1 MTEDRTR
8 GRVEERIL
16 QKALLRG
23 WLGPDDPAEA
33 SGEDAEALVE
43 GLVQNGRLSI
53 GQVLALTREV
63 LEDPGETAR
72 WAGPATPLR
81 GIPAGPYFD
90 RDASEPGSSPWPASE
105 SGPQEG
111 AWGSIRGEEK
121 PRYTLLEPL
130 GAGGMAEVV
139 KAYDE
144 SLQRHVALKFLHIQH
159 PALTERLLREARLQ
173 ARVEH
178 PDICRVYDAGELD
191 GRPYIAFQLVDGPTL
206 DRASSELRV
215 EEKVLL
221 VRRVAEA
228 VHAAHR
234 LGLIHRDLKPSNV
247 LVEKTEEGWH
257 PFVTDFGL
265 AKEVA
270 APSLSVSGSITGTP
284 HYMAPEQVRGEAH
297 AVDRRTDVYGLGATL
312 FELLC
317 GRPPFEGD
325 SAVDVM
331 VKVLADEPPPPR
343 SLRPSIPRDLDTIV
357 LRCLEKDPDRRYDS
371 ARALAEDLGRF
382 LDGSP
387 IEARRAGAGYRLWK
401 IVRKNRLLAA
411 VSAAALAAVLVLGG
425 LWIQARVRATEQA
438 QAAQRFGRDLEQ
450 AESVLRFG
458 RLLPLHDTRP
468 EKSMVLERVKRIE
481 RDMADLGGP
490 AQGPGNA
497 AIGRALLALERH
509 EEARGR
515 LERAW
520 ELGYR
525 EPEAAYALGRVLGAL
540 YQAELAQT
548 ARLGGKELKEARR
561 KEIDQSLRDPAL
573 RFLSLGRTSQVDS
586 AAYLEGL
593 FALYE
598 GRTGDA
604 LARAEEAERAIPWL
618 YEASL
623 LKGDAFL
630 RQAMDAQ
637 DRGEWEACL
646 AALARAREAFG
657 RAADVGHSDARVHSA
672 AAGAWVLE
680 MDVHAARGS
689 DSEAA
694 YAAALQSCDR
704 GLVADADHGR
714 LHNVASRAH
723 LLAAQHQASKG
734 GPAGPLFERGIAS
747 ALAAQALDTKDAE
760 APRNLALAYFRM
772 GEWAT
777 GAGQDPFPLWD
788 KAVEA
793 CGRSLALSPGDPYA
807 LNTLGLTHWR
817 RADQEMSRGID
828 PRDSLGRAAKAFRQA
843 LAPRPFFVYLINL
856 GNVYLFRAMYEMG
869 KGHDPEP
876 SFDEAIRN
884 YEAAAAL
891 NPSVSQCFSNLGS
904 VYLKRGEWQMGRGED
919 PMPSFLKGRENLQ
932 KAVELNPNRPAGH
945 YNLHTSCL
953 AVAVQEMQAGRSP
966 EAWLGQARG
975 ALDRA
980 LALRPGFYEY
990 LRAQGEVDLY
1000 LARWRVRAG
1009 GDPEAHFRAAAAA
1022 FEASLKANPAAPHTL
1037 LNVAQGNRLRAEW
1050 LGEKGRSSAADVQ
1063 RGLAAAESA
1072 LRMNPEFHQALAEK
1086 GALLLVRAAAAD
1098 GDSRRGTAAEA
1109 VKILEKALAA
1119 DPSLVPDL
1127 QSRLEKARGI
1137 ARP

>member
-1 MTEDRTR
+1 MTEDRRR

-16 QKALLRG
+16 QKAFSRG
-23 WLGPDDPAEA
+23 WLGADVQAEA
-33 SGEDAEALVE
+33 SGREAEALVE
-43 GLVQNGRLSI
+43 GLVQSGRLTI
-53 GQVLALTREV
+53 GQVLSLTREV

-72 WAGPATPLR
+72 WTGPTTPPR
-81 GIPAGPYFD
+81 GIPAGPYLD
-90 RDASEPGSSPWPASE
+90 RDASDPGSSPWPAFE
-105 SGPQEG
+105 SGLQDR
-111 AWGSIRGEEK
+111 ARGTIQGEAR

-139 KAYDE
+139 KAYDQQ
-144 SLQRHVALKFLHIQH
+144 LQRNVALKFLHIQH

-206 DRASSELRV
+206 DRASSELRL

-221 VRRVAEA
+221 LRRVAEA

-247 LVEKTEEGWH
+247 LVEKTEDGWH
-257 PFVTDFGL
+257 PYVTDFGL

-284 HYMAPEQVRGEAH
+284 HYMAPEQVRGEVH

-317 GRPPFEGD
+317 GRLPFEGD
-325 SAVDVM
+325 AAVDVM
-331 VKVLADEPPPPR
+331 VKVLADEPPAPR

-357 LRCLEKDPDRRYDS
+357 LRCLEKDPNRRYES

-401 IVRKNRLLAA
+401 IVRRNRLLAA
-411 VSAAALAAVLVLGG
+411 VSAAALASVLILGG
-425 LWIQARVRATEQA
+425 LWIQARLRAAEQA
-438 QAAQRFGRDLEQ
+438 RAAQRFGRDLEQ

-468 EKSMVLERVKRIE
+468 EKSLVLEKVKRIE
-481 RDMADLGGP
+481 RDMSELGAP

-497 AIGRALLALERH
+497 AIGRALLALERY
-509 EEARGR
+509 EEARIR

-525 EPEAAYALGRVLGAL
+525 EPGAAYALGRVLGAL
-540 YQAELAQT
+540 YQVELAQT

-561 KEIDQSLRDPAL
+561 KEIEGSLRDAAL
-573 RFLSLGRTSQVDS
+573 RFLALGRTSEVDS

-598 GRTGDA
+598 GRTEEA
-604 LARAEEAERAIPWL
+604 IARAGEAEKALPWL
-618 YEASL
+618 YEAAL
-623 LKGDAFL
+623 LRGDARL
-630 RQAMDAQ
+630 KQALDAQ
-637 DRGEWEACL
+637 DRGDWEACL
-646 AALARAREAFG
+646 AALALAREAYLRG
-657 RAADVGHSDARVHSA
+657 AETGHSDARLHA
-672 AAGAWVLE
+672 AAASTWVLE
-680 MDVHAARGS
+680 MEVHAARGS
-689 DSEAA
+689 DPEEA
-694 YAAALQSCDR
+694 YVAAIRTCDR
-704 GLVADADHGR
+704 GLVADPDHAR

-723 LLAAQHQASKG
+723 LVAAQHRASTG
-734 GPAGPLFERGIAS
+734 GPAGPVFERGIAS
-747 ALAAQALDTKDAE
+747 ALAAQSLDASDAE

-772 GEWAT
+772 GEWAS

-793 CGRSLALSPGDPYA
+793 CGRSLTLSPGDPYA

-817 RADQEMSRGID
+817 RADQEMSRGMD
-828 PRDSLGRAAKAFRQA
+828 PRVSLGRAAEAFRRA

-856 GNVYLFRAMYEMG
+856 GNVYLFRAMYEMEQD
-869 KGHDPEP
+869 HDPGP
-876 SFDEAIRN
+876 SLDEAIRN
-884 YEAAAAL
+884 YEAAASL
-891 NPSVSQCFSNLGS
+891 NPSMSQCFSNLGS
-904 VYLKRGEWQMGRGED
+904 AYLKRGEWQMGHGED

-945 YNLHTSCL
+945 YNLHTCCL
-953 AVAVQEMQAGRSP
+953 AVSVQEMRAGKSP
-966 EAWLGQARG
+966 EVWLKQARE
-975 ALDRA
+975 ALARA
-980 LALRPGFYEY
+980 LALRPGFHEY

-1000 LARWRVRAG
+1000 MARWRMRAG
-1009 GDPEAHFRAAAAA
+1009 GDPEPHFRAAEAA
-1022 FEASLKANPAAPHTL
+1022 FEASLKANPASPHTF
-1037 LNVAQGNRLRAEW
+1037 LNVAQGHRIRAEW
-1050 LGEKGRSSAADVQ
+1050 LGERGRSGAGEVQ
-1063 RGLAAAESA
+1063 KGLAAAEKA
-1072 LRMNPEFHQALAEK
+1072 LRLNPGMHQALGEK
-1086 GALLLVRAAAAD
+1086 GALLLARASAAS
-1098 GDSRRGTAAEA
+1098 GEERRRTATEA
-1109 VKILEKALAA
+1109 VKILEEALAA

-1127 QSRLEKARGI
+1127 QSRLEEARRI
-1137 ARP
+1137 AGP